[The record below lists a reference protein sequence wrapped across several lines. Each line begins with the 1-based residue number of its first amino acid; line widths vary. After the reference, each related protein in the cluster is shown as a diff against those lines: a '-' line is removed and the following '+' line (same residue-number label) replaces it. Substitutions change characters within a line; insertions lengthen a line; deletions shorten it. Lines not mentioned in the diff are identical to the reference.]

1 MINRRKFLRYAQIGA
16 ITTLGA
22 SIVPQLSARG
32 QSGTLN
38 IQWFGHTC
46 FLFTGSGG
54 RILVNPFE
62 NKGCTKYYRS
72 LASFGDLGNDYVFI
86 SSRLA
91 DEGSYQSLQG
101 SAKLLSQPGTY
112 DLPQGSP
119 RLRVQGI
126 KTLHD
131 RFGGRRF
138 GDNIAWK
145 WQQNG
150 INVLHMGGIASQLGE
165 EQLILMGQT
174 DIMLVP
180 VGGGDKGYN
189 PEEAKKAID
198 LINPKVVIPM
208 HYKTAK
214 ADANACDLESVE
226 EFLSMMSG
234 TSIVRTG
241 RASLNFSTSSLPSSG
256 PQIQVMS
263 YA

>member
-1 MINRRKFLRYAQIGA
+1 MNRRNFLRYAQVGA
-16 ITTLGA
+16 ITTLGITLA
-22 SIVPQLSARG
+22 PQLSARG

-38 IQWFGHTC
+38 VRWLGHTC

-54 RILVNPFE
+54 RILVNPFD
-62 NKGCTKYYRS
+62 NKGCARNYRS
-72 LASFGDLGNDYVFI
+72 LSSYGNLGSDYVFI

-91 DEGSYQSLQG
+91 DEGSFQNLPG

-112 DLPQGSP
+112 DLPQSAP

-150 INVLHMGGIASQLGE
+150 INILHMGGIASILGE

-174 DIMLVP
+174 DLMFIP
-180 VGGGDKGYN
+180 VGGGDKAYTAQ
-189 PEEAKKAID
+189 EAKTAID
-198 LINPKVVIPM
+198 LIKPKVVVPM
-208 HYKTAK
+208 HYRTAQS
-214 ADANACDLESVE
+214 DPNACDLTGVE
-226 EFLSMMSG
+226 DFLSIMSG
-234 TSIVRTG
+234 YPIIQTG
-241 RASLNFSTSSLPSSG
+241 RQSLNFSIASLPTSG